1 MAISFQG
8 SGLNFDPIRFDIP
21 RSNATAYGNAVD
33 LGNIWKAN
41 RASSFS
47 PSDYIA
53 QDIAN
58 KSAVETAASSADAYA
73 MGKSLGAIGLVSAAE
88 KEAKA
93 LKKEAKE
100 FKKQAEGAASKSIF
114 GSALGAVA
122 GIGGTLL
129 SGGNPMV
136 GALASKGG
144 QLLGNAIG

>member
-1 MAISFQG
+1 MALS
-8 SGLNFDPIRFDIP
+8 FDPISFNTP

-33 LGNIWKAN
+33 LGKIWRIN
-41 RASSFS
+41 RDQSFS

-88 KEAKA
+88 KQAEE
-93 LKKEAKE
+93 L
-100 FKKQAEGAASKSIF
+100 KKQAKGAASKSMW

-122 GIGGTLL
+122 GIGGTIL

-144 QLLGNAIG
+144 QMLGSAIG

>member
-1 MAISFQG
+1 MALS
-8 SGLNFDPIRFDIP
+8 FDPIRFNTP

-73 MGKSLGAIGLVSAAE
+73 MGKSLGAIGAVSAAE
-88 KEAKA
+88 K
-93 LKKEAKE
+93 
-100 FKKQAEGAASKSIF
+100 QAEELKRQAKKSASKSMW

-122 GIGGTLL
+122 GIGGTIL
-129 SGGNPMV
+129 SGGNPIV

-144 QLLGNAIG
+144 NMLGNFLG

>member
-1 MAISFQG
+1 MALS
-8 SGLNFDPIRFDIP
+8 FDPIRFNTP
-21 RSNATAYGNAVD
+21 RSNATTYGNAVD

-73 MGKSLGAIGLVSAAE
+73 MGKSLGSIGLVSAA
-88 KEAKA
+88 
-93 LKKEAKE
+93 
-100 FKKQAEGAASKSIF
+100 KKQAKQLKADAKDAASKTMW

-144 QLLGNAIG
+144 QMLGSAIG

>member
-8 SGLNFDPIRFDIP
+8 SGLNFDPIRFNTP
-21 RSNATAYGNAVD
+21 RSSATAYGNAVD

-41 RASSFS
+41 RASSFNV
-47 PSDYIA
+47 SDYIA

-73 MGKSLGAIGLVSAAE
+73 MGKSLGAIGVVSAAE
-88 KEAKA
+88 KQAEE
-93 LKKEAKE
+93 L
-100 FKKQAEGAASKSIF
+100 KKQAKSAASKSMW

-144 QLLGNAIG
+144 QMLGSAIG

>member
-1 MAISFQG
+1 MALS
-8 SGLNFDPIRFDIP
+8 FDPISFNTP
-21 RSNATAYGNAVD
+21 RSNATTYGNAVD

-58 KSAVETAASSADAYA
+58 NSAIETTASRSTAKA

-88 KEAKA
+88 KQAEE
-93 LKKEAKE
+93 LKKEAK
-100 FKKQAEGAASKSIF
+100 GAARKSMF

-122 GIGGTLL
+122 GIGGTIL

-144 QLLGNAIG
+144 NMLGNLIG

>member
-1 MAISFQG
+1 MALS
-8 SGLNFDPIRFDIP
+8 FDPIRFNTP
-21 RSNATAYGNAVD
+21 RSKATTYGNAVD

-41 RASSFS
+41 RASSFI

-58 KSAVETAASSADAYA
+58 KSALETAASRSTANA

-88 KEAKA
+88 KQGEE
-93 LKKEAKE
+93 LKKEAKS
-100 FKKQAEGAASKSIF
+100 AASKSKW

-122 GIGGTLL
+122 GIGGTIL
-129 SGGNPMV
+129 SGGNPIV

-144 QLLGNAIG
+144 QMLGGLFG

>member
-1 MAISFQG
+1 MALS
-8 SGLNFDPIRFDIP
+8 FDPISFNTP
-21 RSNATAYGNAVD
+21 RSNATTYGNAVD

-47 PSDYIA
+47 PSDFIA

-58 KSAVETAASSADAYA
+58 KSDVETAASSADAYA
-73 MGKSLGAIGLVSAAE
+73 MGKSLGAIGLVSSAE
-88 KEAKA
+88 KQAKQMKA
-93 LKKEAKE
+93 DAKK
-100 FKKQAEGAASKSIF
+100 AASKSMF

-122 GIGGTLL
+122 GIGGTIL

-144 QLLGNAIG
+144 NMLGNLFG

>member
-1 MAISFQG
+1 MALS
-8 SGLNFDPIRFDIP
+8 FDPIRFNTP
-21 RSNATAYGNAVD
+21 RSNATTYGNAVD

-73 MGKSLGAIGLVSAAE
+73 MGKSLGAIGTVSAAE
-88 KEAKA
+88 KQAEE
-93 LKKEAKE
+93 L
-100 FKKQAEGAASKSIF
+100 KKQAKGAASKSMW

-129 SGGNPMV
+129 GGPAV
-136 GALASKGG
+136 GMLASKGG

>member
-1 MAISFQG
+1 MALS
-8 SGLNFDPIRFDIP
+8 FDPIRFNTP
-21 RSNATAYGNAVD
+21 SSNATAYGNAVD

-58 KSAVETAASSADAYA
+58 NSVIETAASRSTAKA
-73 MGKSLGAIGLVSAAE
+73 MGDSLGAIGLVSAAE
-88 KEAKA
+88 KQAEE
-93 LKKEAKE
+93 L
-100 FKKQAEGAASKSIF
+100 KKQAKGAASKSMW

-122 GIGGTLL
+122 GIGGTIL

-144 QLLGNAIG
+144 QMLGNAIG

>member
-1 MAISFQG
+1 MALS
-8 SGLNFDPIRFDIP
+8 FDPIRFNTP

-33 LGNIWKAN
+33 LGNIWKTN

-73 MGKSLGAIGLVSAAE
+73 MGKSLGAIGVVSAAE
-88 KEAKA
+88 KQAEE
-93 LKKEAKE
+93 L
-100 FKKQAEGAASKSIF
+100 KKQAKGAASKSMW

-122 GIGGTLL
+122 GIGGTIL

-136 GALASKGG
+136 GALASKLAQGI
-144 QLLGNAIG
+144 GNAAG

>member
-1 MAISFQG
+1 MALS
-8 SGLNFDPIRFDIP
+8 FDPISFNTP

-33 LGNIWKAN
+33 LGKIWRTN
-41 RASSFS
+41 RDQSFS

-73 MGKSLGAIGLVSAAE
+73 MGKSLGAIGTVSAAE
-88 KEAKA
+88 KQAEE
-93 LKKEAKE
+93 L
-100 FKKQAEGAASKSIF
+100 KKQAKGAASKSMW

-122 GIGGTLL
+122 GIGGTIL

-144 QLLGNAIG
+144 QMLGGLFG